1 MKSKLSQWLVLAAI
15 IVFVALICL
24 YGLQYDE
31 KQIDETRNR
40 TVSLNNTQKNYINEN
55 KDVSIYIDEELR
67 YLMTGAKTS
76 HKYS

>member
-15 IVFVALICL
+15 IVFVALIYL

-40 TVSLNNTQKNYINEN
+40 TVSLNNTQKNYAEY
-55 KDVSIYIDEELR
+55 KFYISR
-67 YLMTGAKTS
+67 VT
-76 HKYS
+76 